1 MKQTNYHLFD
11 FLDFDPDLQ
20 VNESLWKAYKPT
32 AVEVVEG
39 EVHITVPFQKQ
50 QLAADMAADT
60 AAEPINHTLIVR
72 AYGSEIVRLV
82 MNADDQAPREESEM
96 LDIAPSLVREPLS
109 ATLIDGLWQFHD
121 SKGVLRGELNLR
133 EAEIDFWSDLQPAPQ
148 PTIDLTTSLHFSL
161 AR

>member
-39 EVHITVPFQKQ
+39 EIHITGPFQKQ

-60 AAEPINHTLIVR
+60 TTAPVNHTLRLR
-72 AYGSEIVRLV
+72 AYGDQILRL
-82 MNADDQAPREESEM
+82 Q
-96 LDIAPSLVREPLS
+96 LLH
-109 ATLIDGLWQFHD
+109 GL
-121 SKGVLRGELNLR
+121 
-133 EAEIDFWSDLQPAPQ
+133 LQ
-148 PTIDLTTSLHFSL
+148 
-161 AR
+161 